1 LKILITG
8 PEGTIASNLIKNL
21 PKNYKIYSISS
32 RKIKKNSRISRNL
45 KYEGNYLDLKKFL
58 ISIDPKII
66 VHLSTKW
73 KKFDEDSNQDLID
86 SNITFGSYLL
96 DISSQL
102 KLKVFINTS
111 SYTQINSKGIF
122 KPFNFYSASKEAFSN
137 MLYYFFTTKKFK
149 VINLRLMNVYGNIK
163 DKRIVNYIFNEIRN
177 KKKDIYLN
185 DSNAYIDLIHI
196 DDVINAIITLI
207 KKNNYD
213 DYVKFSYDLS
223 SKKQIKI
230 IELINLIE
238 EITGYK
244 FRKVKSKKIF
254 NEYLKVPFRK
264 KRLLNWS
271 NKVSIRDGLKK
282 HYDLFFP

>member
-1 LKILITG
+1 MKILITG

-45 KYEGNYLDLKKFL
+45 KYEGNYSDLKKFL

-73 KKFDEDSNQDLID
+73 KKFDDVSNQDLID

-137 MLYYFFTTKKFK
+137 MLYYFFTAKKFK

-254 NEYLKVPFRK
+254 NEYLKVPFRQ

-282 HYDLFFP
+282 NYDLFFP